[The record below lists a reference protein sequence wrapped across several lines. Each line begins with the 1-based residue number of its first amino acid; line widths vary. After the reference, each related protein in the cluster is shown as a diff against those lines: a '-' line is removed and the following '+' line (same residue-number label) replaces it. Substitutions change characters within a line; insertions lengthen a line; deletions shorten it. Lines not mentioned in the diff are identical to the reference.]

1 MPESILFVD
10 DDANILAGYKRQLRT
25 LYNIET
31 AISGQQG
38 LEILA
43 LQGPFAVVVA
53 DYRMPGMDGNQFLAK
68 SKDVSPDTVRMM
80 LTGHADL
87 SQAIEV
93 INDGHIFRFLTK
105 PCSQESLVKALQ
117 AGSDQ
122 YRLITAER
130 ELLEKTLGHSIRLLT
145 DVLSLANPVA
155 FSQMLNIRKIARKIT
170 TNMYLRDSWQYELA
184 AMLSQI
190 GCIALP
196 PNLLEKVHAGETLSK
211 TEESVYA
218 SHPTIGYKLLAD
230 IPRLGSIP
238 LMVRDQQKEFADFR
252 HSKPASGDPQAEL
265 GAQIIKTAVDY
276 DRFIH
281 SGMSHIEVVQK
292 MAEYSRIYHPDVVH
306 ALGEEVILQS
316 EFIVK
321 MINAEEVEV
330 GMIANEDV
338 RSKNGE
344 TVVMKDQEISYLVLE
359 RLIFSA
365 KGNGVIEPFRVL
377 MPKGSSH

>member
-1 MPESILFVD
+1 MTFMLESVLFVD
-10 DDANILAGYKRQLRT
+10 DDANILAGYKRQLRS

-31 AISGQQG
+31 AINGQQG
-38 LEILA
+38 LEILT
-43 LQGPFAVVVA
+43 LQGPFGVVVA
-53 DYRMPGMDGNQFLAK
+53 DYRMPGMDGNQFLSKAK
-68 SKDVSPDTVRMM
+68 EVSPDTVRMM
-80 LTGHADL
+80 LTGHAEL

-93 INDGHIFRFLTK
+93 INQGHIFRFLTK
-105 PCSQESLVKALQ
+105 PCSQETLVKALQ
-117 AGSDQ
+117 AGLEQ

-155 FSQMLNIRKIARKIT
+155 FSQMLNIRKVARKIT
-170 TNMYLRDSWQYELA
+170 TSMRLLDSWQYELA

-196 PNLLEKVHAGETLSK
+196 SSVLEKMHAGETLLK
-211 TEESVYA
+211 GEESMFA

-230 IPRLGSIP
+230 IPRLGSVP

-252 HSKPASGDPQAEL
+252 NRKSASSDLQAEL

-281 SGMSHIEVVQK
+281 GGMMHLEVVKK
-292 MAEYSRIYHPDVVH
+292 MAKYSRIYNPEIVQ
-306 ALGEEVILQS
+306 ALGDEVILQG
-316 EFIVK
+316 EFQVK
-321 MINAEEVEV
+321 MINVEEVGA
-330 GMIANEDV
+330 GMIANEDI

-344 TVVMKDQEISYLVLE
+344 IVVTKDQEISYLVLE
-359 RLIFSA
+359 RLIFTS
-365 KGNGVIEPFRVL
+365 KESGVIEPFRVL
-377 MPKGSSH
+377 VPNG